1 MEEVFLL
8 FIEWLFVYPGAFVRW
23 LLFYRKTKTIKE
35 VIGDDWFKNSSIGI
49 LIVVF
54 TIGLLVTF
62 MKYISANHS

>member
-35 VIGDDWFKNSSIGI
+35 VVVDDWFKNSSIGI
-49 LIVVF
+49 LIVAF
-54 TIGLLVTF
+54 TIGLLATL
-62 MKYISANHS
+62 ISVIKKN